1 MTLNRVTPCLGGHAN
16 VLPHS
21 QTTMRPWCLEED
33 VDYLQKVGFP
43 TLAQNSA
50 LVRPDWNREPLG
62 SRPRS
67 RPHVLY
73 VMGPSQL

>member
-1 MTLNRVTPCLGGHAN
+1 MTLNHVTPHQGGHSN

-21 QTTMRPWCLEED
+21 QTRMRPWCREAD
-33 VDYLQKVGFP
+33 VEFLQKVGFP

-50 LVRPDWNREPLG
+50 LVRLDQNQQLLG

-67 RPHVLY
+67 RPQMHY
-73 VMGPSQL
+73 VMEPPQL